1 MFITFDGLLLNV
13 VLIIFISFLYQFC
26 AFIKKLCIYFLYSL
40 LLITSSIL
48 KFIKHDNILIQ
59 EYQISLLLRSSCLLK
74 GSWVSPFIRVIRY
87 VELRLLI
94 DRCGM
99 LSARAFKMHN
109 TYFWKQLLLWQL
121 SGHLQLSLH
130 DWLLMESN
138 MLEKRI
144 EQMKEGFEGIL
155 LNLLKFNRL
164 AHKILTFIT
173 LFKQFTSFMNN
184 ERQETFLE
192 K

>member
-1 MFITFDGLLLNV
+1 
-13 VLIIFISFLYQFC
+13 
-26 AFIKKLCIYFLYSL
+26 
-40 LLITSSIL
+40 
-48 KFIKHDNILIQ
+48 
-59 EYQISLLLRSSCLLK
+59 
-74 GSWVSPFIRVIRY
+74 
-87 VELRLLI
+87 
-94 DRCGM
+94 
-99 LSARAFKMHN
+99 
-109 TYFWKQLLLWQL
+109 
-121 SGHLQLSLH
+121 
-130 DWLLMESN
+130 

-164 AHKILTFIT
+164 IHEILTFIT

>member
-1 MFITFDGLLLNV
+1 M
-13 VLIIFISFLYQFC
+13 
-26 AFIKKLCIYFLYSL
+26 
-40 LLITSSIL
+40 
-48 KFIKHDNILIQ
+48 KFIEHGNILIQ
-59 EYQISLLLRSSCLLK
+59 EYQVSLLLQSSCCVK
-74 GSWVSPFIRVIRY
+74 DGWVSPFIRVMCY
-87 VELRLLI
+87 GELRLLI
-94 DRCGM
+94 DRCGI

-155 LNLLKFNRL
+155 LNLLKLNRL
-164 AHKILTFIT
+164 THKILTFIT

-184 ERQETFLE
+184 ERRETFLE